1 MYTTDLQ
8 HFGDKCEPYI
18 IINDILQINKTK
30 TLFML
35 AKYEFNTILQYLKD
49 GDYESVYKL
58 EQLEMI
64 HTGKIRHKKY
74 KFIFIH
80 DYVSDVSGML
90 LNYPTIVHRFHEKI
104 INFKEMLITE
114 KPTIFIN
121 FTSDASKFR
130 VREMLEWFRQ
140 NAKPNKKIAFIIFTE
155 EGAPD
160 LSETLENV
168 FLVKL
173 IQPLKQWWEI
183 PSNQALDEKIS
194 LYKEIYEKFIECCD
208 QAFVD
213 HDFPRTFL
221 ETGFEERFQATIKLY
236 RPS

>member
-8 HFGDKCEPYI
+8 HLGDKCEPYI

-49 GDYESVYKL
+49 GDYESIYTMEK
-58 EQLEMI
+58 LEMI
-64 HTGKIRHKKY
+64 QTQKIRHKKY
-74 KFIFIH
+74 GFIFIH
-80 DYVSDVSGML
+80 DFVCDVSGKL
-90 LNYPTIVHRFHEKI
+90 LNYDTIVRRFDEKI
-104 INFKEMLITE
+104 ANFKGMFIAE

-121 FTSDASKFR
+121 FTRNASKFR
-130 VREMLEWFRQ
+130 VRKMLEWFRQ
-140 NAKPNKKIAFIIFTE
+140 NATTNKKIAFIIFTE

-160 LSETLENV
+160 LPETLENV

-173 IQPLKQWWEI
+173 IQPLDQWWEI
-183 PSNQALDEKIS
+183 PPYKAFDEKIA
-194 LYKEIYEKFIECCD
+194 LYKEIYGKFIECCD
-208 QAFVD
+208 QAFSN

-221 ETGFEERFQATIKLY
+221 ETGFEERFQATIKLHC
-236 RPS
+236 PS

>member
-1 MYTTDLQ
+1 
-8 HFGDKCEPYI
+8 
-18 IINDILQINKTK
+18 
-30 TLFML
+30 ML
-35 AKYEFNTILQYLKD
+35 AKYEFNSILQYLKD

-64 HTGKIRHKKY
+64 EPRKIRHKKY

-90 LNYPTIVHRFHEKI
+90 LNYPTIVQRFHEKI
-104 INFKEMLITE
+104 ANFKEMLIAE

-130 VREMLEWFRQ
+130 IREMLEWFQQ
-140 NAKPNKKIAFIIFTE
+140 NATPNKKIVFIIFTE

-160 LSETLENV
+160 LPETFDNV

-173 IQPLKQWWEI
+173 RQPLDQWWEI
-183 PSNQALDEKIS
+183 PPYKALDEKIS
-194 LYKEIYEKFIECCD
+194 LYKEIYEKFIQCCD

-221 ETGFEERFQATIKLY
+221 ETGFEARLQATVKLHQ
-236 RPS
+236 SS